1 MIYTVTF
8 NPSLD
13 YIVSVDDFKLGLTNR
28 TSSELILPGGKGTN
42 VSTVLKNLGFESTAL
57 GFVAGFTG
65 NEIVKRLNDMG
76 IKSDFISI
84 ENGISRINL
93 KLKSIDGTEINGAGP
108 DISDEKVN
116 ELMDKLNQ
124 LKEGDVL
131 VLAGSIPSS
140 MSDNIYRDIMADLKD
155 RGVMIVVDATKDLL
169 LNVLEYHPFLIKPN
183 NHELGEIFDVK
194 LTTREEVIPYGRKLQ
209 EKGARNVL
217 VSMAGEG
224 AVLIAEDG
232 QVFDAP
238 APKGKLINGVGAGD
252 SMVAGFVAGWIEKQD
267 YEYAFHMGV
276 ASGSASAFSEN
287 LATKEEIINVYNQV
301 MGK

>member
-108 DISDEKVN
+108 DISEEKVN

-131 VLAGSIPSS
+131 VLAGSITSS

-238 APKGKLINGVGAGD
+238 APKGKLTNGVGAGD